1 MRVQEFIYIPKLL
14 HIKHTVFKLCVS
26 SWVLVPTDYLWATAM
41 PSSETAPHY
50 SAGKSCSI
58 FQQCKHSRPEC
69 APETQNRVAR
79 CAARVLWPPHCTAA
93 LALLVFFLFWDKLS
107 DYFRCVYSSPIHLG
121 LTFTYALEIEP
132 IFFRYPLVKLGH
144 CQ

>member
-1 MRVQEFIYIPKLL
+1 MRIGVHTNTLDLL
-14 HIKHTVFKLCVS
+14 VLSIFKLCVGFQF
-26 SWVLVPTDYLWATAM
+26 LAPTDYLWETAM
-41 PSSETAPHY
+41 PSSETAPH
-50 SAGKSCSI
+50 SSTSKSCSI

-107 DYFRCVYSSPIHLG
+107 DYFNSLIIDTGKTFWYAFEIKSMFLWNTCPWNKIHL
-121 LTFTYALEIEP
+121 L
-132 IFFRYPLVKLGH
+132 
-144 CQ
+144 